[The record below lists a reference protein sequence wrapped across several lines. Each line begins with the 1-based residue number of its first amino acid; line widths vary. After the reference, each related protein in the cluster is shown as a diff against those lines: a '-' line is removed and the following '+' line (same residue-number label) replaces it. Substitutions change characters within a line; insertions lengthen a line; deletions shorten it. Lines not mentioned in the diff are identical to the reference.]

1 MSRIVDARLA
11 QFGRASVLWAEGH
24 GFKPHTE
31 HMWPYSNSS
40 QSLFRFDG
48 HSNYYVLTAISPN
61 KAFYLLYMNIA
72 LNAFLHK
79 GKIMLYLT
87 SNIHGNVQ
95 QISLSLFKTGCGFDP
110 RCSTWKRGLVPM
122 ENCIVSRTILFDF
135 VLFMLT
141 CPSWSKGE
149 HLRCSVFARVG
160 SNPTVSIF

>member
-1 MSRIVDARLA
+1 MSGIVDARLA
-11 QFGRASVLWAEGH
+11 QSV
-24 GFKPHTE
+24 E
-31 HMWPYSNSS
+31 HRSYEPKVMGSSPIPSIMWPYSKSS

-61 KAFYLLYMNIA
+61 KAFYLLYTNIA